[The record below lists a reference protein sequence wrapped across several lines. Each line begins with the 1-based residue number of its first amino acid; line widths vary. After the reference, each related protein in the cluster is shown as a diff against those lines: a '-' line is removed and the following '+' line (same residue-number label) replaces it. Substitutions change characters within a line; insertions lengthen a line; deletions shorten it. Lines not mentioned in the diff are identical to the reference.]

1 MVADADNPDNYRL
14 VGFFD
19 VVPEELP
26 TYRLFF
32 PARTVFTSFFRI
44 SHTETGNRWGRRVM
58 KKKEWE
64 PERLFEVFQNAVEG
78 NEKFQLAEGAPETFY
93 EMEPLFLVRHRNSP
107 P

>member
-32 PARTVFTSFFRI
+32 PIIVDCVLRAFSEFPTQQQEIV
-44 SHTETGNRWGRRVM
+44 GV
-58 KKKEWE
+58 
-64 PERLFEVFQNAVEG
+64 AV
-78 NEKFQLAEGAPETFY
+78 
-93 EMEPLFLVRHRNSP
+93 S
-107 P
+107 